1 MNAKHTSFPSEL
13 CAPVAML
20 SRKTAAAQVVQTSS
34 RYRERDF
41 GIGYGA
47 SSGYALDKRYTSDW
61 GRTRF
66 RCG

>member
-1 MNAKHTSFPSEL
+1 MNANHTSFLSEL
-13 CAPVAML
+13 RAPVAML
-20 SRKTAAAQVVQTSS
+20 SRNTAAAQVGQTSS

-61 GRTRF
+61 GRARF

>member
-1 MNAKHTSFPSEL
+1 MNAKHTSFPSDL
-13 CAPVAML
+13 RTPVAML
-20 SRKTAAAQVVQTSS
+20 SRNPVAAQVVQTSS

>member
-1 MNAKHTSFPSEL
+1 MNATNTLSSPIL
-13 CAPVAML
+13 RTPAAVL
-20 SRKTAAAQVVQTSS
+20 SRSEAIAYTASAPN

-61 GRTRF
+61 GASRF